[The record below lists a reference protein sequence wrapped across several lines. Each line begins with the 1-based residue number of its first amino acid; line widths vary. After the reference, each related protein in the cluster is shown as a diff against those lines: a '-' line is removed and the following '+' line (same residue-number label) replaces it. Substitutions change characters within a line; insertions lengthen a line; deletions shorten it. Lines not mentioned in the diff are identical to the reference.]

1 MNQLKEKRE
10 ERSKEESKE
19 KPLLPPRAREAS
31 VFGDLDSV
39 QHAWERGILIRDL
52 ESMRQKLGTS
62 VEVINGWLS
71 YMEQVDWRFSDGE
84 PVSRITFRRS
94 LRMWVKFEREYGDR
108 RGRGRGVESAQPK
121 RESEAEK
128 REKLAKIA
136 ADPKSWTLCEER
148 CEHWRGGRCSRGVT
162 VPPMHNPHPHPPEEC
177 PRYAAKR
184 GEAAR

>member
-1 MNQLKEKRE
+1 MNQLKETRE

-19 KPLLPPRAREAS
+19 KRLLLPRARERS
-31 VFGDLDSV
+31 LFGDPDSV
-39 QHAWERGILIRDL
+39 HHAWERGILTRDL
-52 ESMRQKLGTS
+52 EEARQKIGAS
-62 VEVINGWLS
+62 VEDVSEWLS
-71 YMEQVDWRFSDGE
+71 YMDAVDWCFTTGGRVTG
-84 PVSRITFRRS
+84 RNFRRS
-94 LRMWVKFEREYGDR
+94 LRMWCVFKREYGER
-108 RGRGRGVESAQPK
+108 RGGRRGVESAQPK
-121 RESEAEK
+121 RESEAER
-128 REKLAKIA
+128 RERLAKIA